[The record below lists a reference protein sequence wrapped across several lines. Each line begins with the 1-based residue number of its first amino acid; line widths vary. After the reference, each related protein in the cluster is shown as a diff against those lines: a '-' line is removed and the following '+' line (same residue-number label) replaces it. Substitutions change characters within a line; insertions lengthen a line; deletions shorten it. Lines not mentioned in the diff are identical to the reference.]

1 MITALLPMKANS
13 ERVPNKNFRLIGG
26 KPLYYWMLESLF
38 AIEVIDRVIIN
49 TDANQELFSNFIDN
63 NKLMIRKRKPSLC
76 GDLVSMNKIIE
87 DDILSDSNETFLMTH
102 TTNPLISAKTV
113 NNAINIF
120 MNRDKNKY
128 DSLYSATKFQGR
140 FYYEESVAINHNP
153 NELLRTQD
161 LPSVYLENSC
171 LYLFEK
177 SIFLD
182 TKTRIGKKPIL
193 FETPQLESVDIDT
206 EDDWYLANLLI
217 SDKSQNKW

>member
-26 KPLYYWMLESLF
+26 KPLYYWMLETLF
-38 AIEVIDRVIIN
+38 AIEVIDRVIVN
-49 TDANQELFSNFIDN
+49 TDADQELFSNFSRDK
-63 NKLMIRKRKPSLC
+63 KLVTRSRKPSLR

-87 DDILSDSNETFLMTH
+87 DDILSDGNDIFLMTH
-102 TTNPLISAKTV
+102 TTNPLISTKTLS
-113 NNAINIF
+113 NAIDIF

-171 LYLFEK
+171 LYLFDK
-177 SIFLD
+177 SIFLE

-206 EDDWYLANLLI
+206 EDDWHLANLLI
-217 SDKSQNKW
+217 SDKSQNK

>member
-26 KPLYYWMLESLF
+26 KPLYYWMLETLF

-49 TDANQELFSNFIDN
+49 TDADQELFSNFIDN

-217 SDKSQNKW
+217 SDKSQNK

>member
-217 SDKSQNKW
+217 SDKSQNK

>member
-1 MITALLPMKANS
+1 
-13 ERVPNKNFRLIGG
+13 
-26 KPLYYWMLESLF
+26 MLETLF
-38 AIEVIDRVIIN
+38 AVEVIDRVIIN
-49 TDANQELFSNFIDN
+49 TDADQELFSNFIG
-63 NKLMIRKRKPSLC
+63 NKKLVIRSRKPSLC

-87 DDILSDSNETFLMTH
+87 DDILSDGSDIFLMTH
-102 TTNPLISAKTV
+102 TTNPLISTKTL
-113 NNAINIF
+113 NNAIDIF
-120 MNRDKNKY
+120 VNRDKNKY

-171 LYLFEK
+171 LYLFNK
-177 SIFLD
+177 DIFLD

-193 FETPQLESVDIDT
+193 FETPQLESIDIDT

-217 SDKSQNKW
+217 SDKSQNR

>member
-1 MITALLPMKANS
+1 MKANS

-26 KPLYYWMLESLF
+26 KPLYYWMLETLF

-49 TDANQELFSNFIDN
+49 TDADQELFSNFIDN

-120 MNRDKNKY
+120 VNRDKNKY

-217 SDKSQNKW
+217 SDKSQN

>member
-13 ERVPNKNFRLIGG
+13 ERVPNKNFRVIGG
-26 KPLYYWMLESLF
+26 KPLYYWMLETLF
-38 AIEVIDRVIIN
+38 AIEVIDRVIVN
-49 TDANQELFSNFIDN
+49 TDADQELFSHFYG
-63 NKLMIRKRKPSLC
+63 NKKFVIRSRKPSLC

-87 DDILSDSNETFLMTH
+87 DDILSDGSDIFLMTH
-102 TTNPLISAKTV
+102 TTNPLISTKTL
-113 NNAINIF
+113 NNAIDIF
-120 MNRDKNKY
+120 VNRDKNKY

-161 LPSVYLENSC
+161 LPPVYLENSC
-171 LYLFEK
+171 LYLFDK

-217 SDKSQNKW
+217 SDKSQN

>member
-1 MITALLPMKANS
+1 MLTALLPMKANS

-26 KPLYYWMLESLF
+26 KPLYYWMLEALL

-49 TDANQELFSNFIDN
+49 TDADQELFSNFSG
-63 NKLMIRKRKPSLC
+63 NKKLVIRPRKSILC

-87 DDILSDSNETFLMTH
+87 DDILSDGSDIFLMTH
-102 TTNPLISAKTV
+102 TTNPLLSTKTLS
-113 NNAINIF
+113 NAIDIF
-120 MNRDKNKY
+120 VNRDKNRY

-161 LPSVYLENSC
+161 LPSVFLENSC
-171 LYLFEK
+171 LYLFDK

-217 SDKSQNKW
+217 SDKNQNK

>member
-140 FYYEESVAINHNP
+140 FYYEESIAINHNP

-217 SDKSQNKW
+217 SDKSQNK